1 MAKMKMIP
9 VTGMIQKS
17 VYDILTENFTDKELD
32 KSIKLMIRVNK
43 KFLIKKIPYD
53 QWLSLPNDYLRPVL
67 TSQYIT
73 LVGKIKELGIL
84 ECNESYSTTY
94 SICKKYKYATQ
105 HCNSGYVKVTYRDS
119 LNPEAKNHSNTIN
132 TLKMLSFPDSFDVEY
147 ETSLLEDHYMSKIM
161 KNIDVNKKV
170 YMCKDKGNGK
180 SKREIPIHGEIDDYV
195 SSQTNK
201 ILNNIKMSLYKIV
214 NKEHDNHCS
223 RNKTNRRMDHLITNL
238 PKHFRHKLLINGE
251 QMVLID
257 LSCSQF
263 SIFSNLIYQIST
275 KTNILD
281 IYKGYDMDIEL
292 PILTNTINSLLSPK
306 MWYVKSKEDINEYFD
321 GFIDDAALLDIYS
334 TISHKMKLADRD
346 AGKNCGFGIL
356 FGTHYKEASKTTEA
370 IRKVY
375 PIILEIIDKIKEK
388 FIDIEYKKANVMGY
402 DEYKKKYKKSP
413 VRIGSAKFSITLQKI
428 ESIIFIDNLLKYL
441 EENGIKVVPCHD
453 AIMVPISQKDQ
464 AIALMES
471 VLVKYLPY
479 GYTLKV
485 ELMGEE
491 LQKIVNH
498 GQEFINSNNN
508 SDGKIAD
515 NMPKHKGFN
524 QRRPQSRYNSIE
536 K

>member
-1 MAKMKMIP
+1 MPKMKMLP

-17 VYDILTENFTDKELD
+17 VYDILTENFTDRELD
-32 KSIKLMIRVNK
+32 KSIKLMIRINYNYYK
-43 KFLIKKIPYD
+43 NRLQYD
-53 QWLSLPNDYLRPVL
+53 QWLSLSRKYFRRAL
-67 TSQYIT
+67 TSQYT
-73 LVGKIKELGIL
+73 HLVGKIKELGIL

-94 SICKKYKYATQ
+94 SISKKYKYATQ
-105 HCNSGYVKVTYRDS
+105 HCDSDYVKVTYRDS
-119 LNPEAKNHSNTIN
+119 LKPEAKNHSNTIN
-132 TLKMLSFPDSFDVEY
+132 TLKLLSFPDGFDVEY
-147 ETSLLEDHYMSKIM
+147 ETSLREDYYRSKIM
-161 KNIDVNKKV
+161 KNIDVNNKV
-170 YMCKDKGNGK
+170 YICQGK
-180 SKREIPIHGEIDDYV
+180 SKRKIPIHGEIDDYV
-195 SSQTNK
+195 SSETNK
-201 ILNNIKMSLYKIV
+201 ILNNLKMSLYKIV

-251 QMVLID
+251 YMVLID

-263 SIFSNLIYQIST
+263 SIFSNFIYQIAT
-275 KTNILD
+275 KTNIFDL
-281 IYKGYDMDIEL
+281 YKGYNIDIEL
-292 PILTNTINSLLSPK
+292 SILIDTINSLLPPK
-306 MWYVKSKEDINEYFD
+306 MWYVKTKDDINEYFD
-321 GFIDDAALLDIYS
+321 GFIDDAVLKDIYR

-413 VRIGSAKFSITLQKI
+413 VRIGSSKFSITLQKI

-485 ELMGEE
+485 ELKGEE
-491 LQKIVNH
+491 LEKIVNH
-498 GQEFINSNNN
+498 GQEFIDSHINT
-508 SDGKIAD
+508 DIIIAD

-524 QRRPQSRYNSIE
+524 QRRPQSLYNSIE

>member
-1 MAKMKMIP
+1 MKMIP

-17 VYDILTENFTDKELD
+17 VLDILTENFTDRELD

-43 KFLIKKIPYD
+43 KFLLNKIPYD
-53 QWLSLPNDYLRPVL
+53 HWLSLPKDYLRLVL
-67 TSQYIT
+67 TSQYTHLI
-73 LVGKIKELGIL
+73 GKIKELGIL

-132 TLKMLSFPDSFDVEY
+132 TLKLLSFPDGFDVEY
-147 ETSLLEDHYMSKIM
+147 ETSLCEDHYRSKIM

-170 YMCKDKGNGK
+170 YVCKDKGNGK
-180 SKREIPIHGEIDDYV
+180 RKKEIPIHGEIDDYV

-238 PKHFRHKLLINGE
+238 PKHYRHKLLINGE
-251 QMVLID
+251 HMVLID

-263 SIFSNLIYQIST
+263 SIFSNIIYQITT
-275 KTNILD
+275 KTNISN
-281 IYKGYDMDIEL
+281 IYKGYNIEL
-292 PILTNTINSLLSPK
+292 SILIDTINSLLTPK

-321 GFIDDAALLDIYS
+321 GFIDDAVLKDIYT

-346 AGKNCGFGIL
+346 AGKKCGFGIL
-356 FGTHYKEASKTTEA
+356 FGTYYKEASKTTEA

-375 PIILEIIDKIKEK
+375 PIVLEIIDKIKER
-388 FIDIEYKKANVMGY
+388 FISTEYEKEKEVGY

-485 ELMGEE
+485 ELKGEE
-491 LQKIVNH
+491 LEKIVNH
-498 GQEFINSNNN
+498 GQEFNNSKSN
-508 SDGKIAD
+508 SDGTIAD